1 MDFIAII
8 KDVGFPIAVCIG
20 LFYIIHK
27 GVMAAIEGIKNS
39 LIPCI
44 GQFTQ
49 ALKDVT
55 MALSKIDQTL
65 DRNNMILIK
74 LAEQLDCDDLV
85 KELLDAKRNKEKVGV

>member
-8 KDVGFPIAVCIG
+8 KDIGFPMAVCVG

-27 GVMAAIEGIKNS
+27 GVMAIIEGIKNS

-44 GQFTQ
+44 GQFTN
-49 ALKDVT
+49 ALSDVT
-55 MALSKIDQTL
+55 KTLSKIDQTL

-85 KELLDAKRNKEKVGV
+85 QELLDSKRNKEKVGV